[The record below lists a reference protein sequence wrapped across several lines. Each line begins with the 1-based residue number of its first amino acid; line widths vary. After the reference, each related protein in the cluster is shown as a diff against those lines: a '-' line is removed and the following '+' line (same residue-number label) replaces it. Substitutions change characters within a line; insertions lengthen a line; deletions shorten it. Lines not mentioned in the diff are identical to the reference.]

1 MASVHQHP
9 HTKYWIICFRNANGK
24 RVYVS
29 SGEEDKNAAK
39 LIAIC
44 LQDVADKYRRKKRKK
59 AYLRTLLNNIASVT
73 GCETIEEYTIRRWL
87 KYWSSDKE
95 DSQSKGTGERYKTLV
110 RDFLTYLGPK
120 AEDDLSELTSDD
132 IKLFRDSQISA
143 GLSVASANLFLKTIR
158 GCLNAAVAQDLIRCN
173 RADAI
178 TLIPKEEGIKEAFKR
193 EQVQLLLETTH
204 DEEWFGLIL
213 VGYFVG
219 ARLGDCARFVHEA
232 VDYTAKTLKYKPT
245 KQKRSAVKKE
255 VYMPIHSQ
263 LMAYLESRP
272 NKSGPIFPRLSQMRV
287 EGESGLS
294 LTFRA
299 LLDKAGIK
307 YTSKAPRGKKGR
319 TVHSL
324 GFHSLRKAFN
334 SDLANSSVSQEI
346 RQRLIGHLSK
356 DVNDEYTEFVQK
368 TLRDAIDTLPPFSV
382 KQPTK

>member
-9 HTKYWIICFRNANGK
+9 RTKYWVICFRNANGK

-59 AYLRTLLNNIASVT
+59 AYLRQLLNNIAAVV
-73 GCETIEEYTIRRWL
+73 GCETIEEYTIRRWF
-87 KYWSSDKE
+87 KFWTSDKE
-95 DSQSKGTGERYKTLV
+95 DSQSDGTGKRYTALI
-110 RDFLTYLGPK
+110 RDFLAFLGSK
-120 AEDDLSELTSDD
+120 AEDDLSELSSED
-132 IKLFRDSQISA
+132 IKLFRDKQVAA
-143 GLSVASANLFLKTIR
+143 GLSVASANLLLKTIR

-178 TLIPKEEGIKEAFKR
+178 TLIPKEDGTKKAFNR
-193 EQVQLLLETTH
+193 EQVQLLLETTD

-213 VGYFVG
+213 VGYFIG
-219 ARLGDCARFVHEA
+219 SRLGDCAGFTHEE
-232 VDYTAKTLKYKPT
+232 VDYPRKALRYKPT
-245 KQKRSAVKKE
+245 KQKRSAIKNE
-255 VYMPIHSQ
+255 VYIPIHPQ

-299 LLDKAGIK
+299 LLDKAGIS
-307 YTSKAPRGKKGR
+307 YTSKAPRGEKGR

-334 SDLANSSVSQEI
+334 TDLANSSVSQEI
-346 RQRLIGHLSK
+346 RQRLIGHLSRE
-356 DVNDEYTEFVQK
+356 VNDAYTEVELK
-368 TLRDAIDTLPPFSV
+368 TFRAAIDTLPPFSV
-382 KQPTK
+382 KPPTK